1 MLSGSMIPRAVKRIF
16 DERSEPRELA
26 SGVAELEHRG
36 CKHRVRLVN
45 LSSAGAMVICDL
57 LPHIGEPVSLQ
68 LGDRGPMLGQVC
80 WVRDGK
86 VGVNFA
92 AANE

>member
-16 DERSEPRELA
+16 DERSEPRELVGGA
-26 SGVAELEHRG
+26 AELELRG
-36 CKHRVRLVN
+36 RTHRVRLVN
-45 LSSAGAMVICDL
+45 LSPAGAMVICDL

-68 LGDRGPMLGQVC
+68 LSDRGPMLGQVC

-86 VGVNFA
+86 IGVNFA